1 MVEQQLEFYDLNHF
15 LENQKTGHDYQCD
28 DAWRGLT
35 KGEIFMKKNTY
46 KNAYLVD
53 VGVIVDKDEYPACY
67 SNVYDKKRGYYD
79 EDRYLV
85 NDLDKAKKEALQYV
99 ADGVDNTYAIIT
111 NQGQRDT
118 LDFDADDSS
127 ISYDVAD
134 IVYSAIKRNG
144 RIIESFTET
153 SNN

>member
-1 MVEQQLEFYDLNHF
+1 MCNV
-15 LENQKTGHDYQCD
+15 
-28 DAWRGLT
+28 
-35 KGEIFMKKNTY
+35 
-46 KNAYLVD
+46 YLVD
-53 VGVIVDKDEYPACY
+53 VGVVVDKDEYPACY
-67 SNVYDKKRGYYD
+67 SNVYDKARGYYD

-85 NDLDKAKKEALQYV
+85 DDLEKAKKEALQYV
-99 ADGVDNTYAIIT
+99 ADGVDKTYAIIT
-111 NQGQRDT
+111 NQGQRYT

-134 IVYSAIKRNG
+134 IVYSAVKRNG

>member
-1 MVEQQLEFYDLNHF
+1 MS
-15 LENQKTGHDYQCD
+15 
-28 DAWRGLT
+28 
-35 KGEIFMKKNTY
+35 
-46 KNAYLVD
+46 NAYLVD
-53 VGVIVDKDEYPACY
+53 VGVVVVKNEYPACY
-67 SNVYDKKRGYYD
+67 SNVYDEARGYYD

-85 NDLDKAKKEALQYV
+85 DDLKKEKKEALQYV
-99 ADGVDNTYAIIT
+99 ADGVDKTYAIIT

-127 ISYDVAD
+127 ISYNVAD
-134 IVYSAIKRNG
+134 IVYSAVKRNG

>member
-1 MVEQQLEFYDLNHF
+1 MS
-15 LENQKTGHDYQCD
+15 
-28 DAWRGLT
+28 
-35 KGEIFMKKNTY
+35 
-46 KNAYLVD
+46 NAYLID
-53 VGVIVDKDEYPACY
+53 VGVVVDKDEYPACY

-85 NDLDKAKKEALQYV
+85 NDLDKAKKEAPQYV
-99 ADGVDNTYAIIT
+99 ADGVDKTYAIIT

-127 ISYDVAD
+127 VSYDVAD
-134 IVYSAIKRNG
+134 IVYSAVKRNG

-153 SNN
+153 SNS

>member
-1 MVEQQLEFYDLNHF
+1 MS
-15 LENQKTGHDYQCD
+15 
-28 DAWRGLT
+28 
-35 KGEIFMKKNTY
+35 
-46 KNAYLVD
+46 NAYLVD
-53 VGVIVDKDEYPACY
+53 VGIVVDKDEYPACY

-99 ADGVDNTYAIIT
+99 ADGVDKTYAIIT

-127 ISYDVAD
+127 VSYDVAD
-134 IVYSAIKRNG
+134 IVYSAVKRNG

>member
-1 MVEQQLEFYDLNHF
+1 MS
-15 LENQKTGHDYQCD
+15 
-28 DAWRGLT
+28 
-35 KGEIFMKKNTY
+35 
-46 KNAYLVD
+46 NAYLVD
-53 VGVIVDKDEYPACY
+53 VGVVVDKDEYPSCY
-67 SNVYDKKRGYYD
+67 SNVYDKACGYYD

-85 NDLDKAKKEALQYV
+85 HDLEKAKKEALQYV
-99 ADGVDNTYAIIT
+99 ADGVDKTYAIIT

-134 IVYSAIKRNG
+134 IVYSAVKRNG